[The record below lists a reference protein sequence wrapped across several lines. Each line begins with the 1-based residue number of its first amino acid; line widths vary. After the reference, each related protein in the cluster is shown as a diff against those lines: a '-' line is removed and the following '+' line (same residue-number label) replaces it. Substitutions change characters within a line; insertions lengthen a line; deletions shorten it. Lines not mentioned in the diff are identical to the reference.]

1 MNHTIIAA
9 AGQVEAH
16 TFADTPGRCWV
27 VRPLDAPATDLV
39 KVLAAC
45 HQAGY
50 EGVTG
55 QWAEADAN
63 DPDSVYDYI
72 ELGLKEA

>member
-1 MNHTIIAA
+1 MEHTIIAA

-16 TFADTPGRCWV
+16 TFADEPGYCWV

-55 QWAEADAN
+55 HWTLTR